1 MKLEIVVKGMAN
13 CGLVSMLRSRKVAS
27 LLHQVADALLKKLR
41 VKQLTYD
48 SETVLPCVEW

>member
-27 LLHQVADALLKKLR
+27 LLHQVADALLKKIEG
-41 VKQLTYD
+41 QAID
-48 SETVLPCVEW
+48 I